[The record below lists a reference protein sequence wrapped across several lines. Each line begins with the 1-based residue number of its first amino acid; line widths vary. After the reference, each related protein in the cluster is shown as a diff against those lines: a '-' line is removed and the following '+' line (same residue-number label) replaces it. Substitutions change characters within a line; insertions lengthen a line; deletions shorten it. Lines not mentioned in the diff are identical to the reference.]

1 MSRVAAMA
9 AFTFRELVRSRL
21 LSVFVIAVGVLCA
34 LAYLLAY
41 LSYGDPLHIF
51 MDLGLAGMEAA
62 GLLVLLL
69 SLALTY
75 QTEMEQKAA
84 FLHLTKPLTRG
95 EYLLGRILGFWAVNA
110 LVLLGM
116 AALVVGFVVWKG
128 GAYPL
133 LLPAVA
139 LILLEMFVLS
149 ALGLAYQMI
158 ATSMVGAV
166 LFSFFTAALGH
177 SVSQIRW
184 VIERDPAPWLKGIL
198 NGMYYLLP
206 NLEMFNLR
214 DRLYDPALVFG
225 AAQWMD
231 LLLYTFG
238 YSFAVFLVGWIALER
253 REFH

>member
-1 MSRVAAMA
+1 MMRVVAMSF
-9 AFTFRELVRSRL
+9 FTFRELIRSKL
-21 LSVFVIAVGVLCA
+21 LAVFVLAVVLLCG

-51 MDLGLAGMEAA
+51 MDLGLAGMEGA

-75 QTEMEQKAA
+75 QTEMEQKAV

-95 EYLLGRILGFWAVNA
+95 EYLLGRVLGFWAVNV

-116 AALVVGFVVWKG
+116 AAIIGGFTVWHG
-128 GAYPL
+128 GAFGL
-133 LLPAVA
+133 FLPAVA
-139 LILLEMFVLS
+139 LILLEMLVLS
-149 ALGLAYQMI
+149 VLGLAFQMI
-158 ATSMVGAV
+158 ATSMVGTV
-166 LFSFFTAALGH
+166 LFSLFTAALGH
-177 SVSQIRW
+177 AVSQIQW
-184 VIERDPAPWLKGIL
+184 VIERNPAPVVKTLL
-198 NGMYYLLP
+198 RGMYYLLP

-225 AAQWMD
+225 GTQWAD
-231 LLLYTFG
+231 VILYTFG
-238 YSFAVFLVGWIALER
+238 YSFAAFLVGWIALEK